1 VFVLSNVDTLLE
13 MLDAF
18 RYFSFEELL
27 LFYRN
32 LGALWKRVIAANDAS
47 LMRCTDTG
55 GEFDSLKL
63 MKTLARES

>member
-1 VFVLSNVDTLLE
+1 MVGRLQAVERLS
-13 MLDAF
+13 F
-18 RYFSFEELL
+18 
-27 LFYRN
+27 FYRN

-55 GEFDSLKL
+55 GEYDSLKL